1 MKNIYITIIAL
12 VVFIA
17 PAFAKPSKM
26 YPIGAHKPH
35 TFPMRSIAP
44 MREYKVE
51 QQNRSNEN
59 DEYSNGYR
67 VTTKYIGEFA
77 KYRVTNIGGGII
89 PILSDEQL
97 TYARTSNKSNNNRMG
112 GRPGGSGVPDLSTP
126 LEMSWDVIVL
136 IIVSGLIYALWISKK
151 TSKKKTNDLCA
162 NE

>member
-97 TYARTSNKSNNNRMG
+97 TYARTTNKSENNGPGR
-112 GRPGGSGVPDLSTP
+112 RPGGTGVPDLMQSP
-126 LEMSWDVIVL
+126 LEMSWDVML
-136 IIVSGLIYALWISKK
+136 LFLASGLVYAFWISKK
-151 TSKKKTNDLCA
+151 NISKKINNA
-162 NE
+162 HH

>member
-1 MKNIYITIIAL
+1 MKKIYITIIAFIL
-12 VVFIA
+12 LIA
-17 PAFAKPSKM
+17 PVFAKPYTT

-44 MREYKVE
+44 MREYKVDK
-51 QQNRSNEN
+51 QNRSNEN
-59 DEYSNGYR
+59 DEYSNGYGIAAIH
-67 VTTKYIGEFA
+67 TDSLA

-151 TSKKKTNDLCA
+151 TKNNMCI
-162 NE
+162 

>member
-1 MKNIYITIIAL
+1 VKKIYITIIAFIL
-12 VVFIA
+12 LIA
-17 PAFAKPSKM
+17 PVFAKPYTT
-26 YPIGAHKPH
+26 YPIGARNPY
-35 TFPMRSIAP
+35 TIPMRSIAP

-97 TYARTSNKSNNNRMG
+97 TYARTTNKSENNGPGR
-112 GRPGGSGVPDLSTP
+112 RPGGTGVPDLMQSP
-126 LEMSWDVIVL
+126 LEMSWDVML
-136 IIVSGLIYALWISKK
+136 FFLASGLVYAFWISKK
-151 TSKKKTNDLCA
+151 NISKKINNA
-162 NE
+162 HH

>member
-1 MKNIYITIIAL
+1 VKKIYITIIAFIL
-12 VVFIA
+12 LIA
-17 PAFAKPSKM
+17 PVFAKPYTT
-26 YPIGAHKPH
+26 YPIGARNPY
-35 TFPMRSIAP
+35 TIPMRSIAP
-44 MREYKVE
+44 MREYTVYQK
-51 QQNRSNEN
+51 NRSNPNE
-59 DEYSNGYR
+59 EESNGHR
-67 VTTKYIGEFA
+67 VAARQTGSLA

-97 TYARTSNKSNNNRMG
+97 TFARTSNKSNNNRMG